1 MIKGK
6 KILAVVPARGGSKG
20 IPFKNIQPIGGV
32 PLVALVGAV
41 LKTLPEV
48 DRAVVSTD
56 SDRIADV
63 AQAAGIDAPFRRPED
78 ISGNT
83 IGDWDVLIHALR
95 ATEALDGT
103 VYDVILMLQPTS
115 PLRKSEHVRG
125 CLEKLINEDLDAVWT
140 VSETDSKNHPLKQ
153 LTLGP
158 NGELGY
164 YDPAAAKIVARQQLK
179 PVYHRNGIAYA
190 ISRDCL
196 VHQKTILGRKTAGLL
211 VPDVHVSID
220 TPWDMAL
227 VEFILASRK
236 SADEGSPNQ

>member
-1 MIKGK
+1 MLKDK
-6 KILAVVPARGGSKG
+6 RILAVVPARGGSKG

-41 LKTLPEV
+41 LKDLSEI

-63 AQAAGIDAPFRRPED
+63 AQAAGIDAPFRRPES
-78 ISGNT
+78 ISGDT
-83 IGDWDVLIHALR
+83 IGDWDVLTHALH
-95 ATEALDGT
+95 ATEALDDA

-115 PLRKSEHVRG
+115 PLRKAEHVRG
-125 CLEKLINEDLDAVWT
+125 CLEKLVSENLDAVWT
-140 VSETDSKNHPLKQ
+140 VSETDTKNHPLKQ

-164 YDPAAAKIVARQQLK
+164 YEPAAAKIIARQQLK

-196 VHQKTILGRKTAGLL
+196 LNQKTILGRKTAGL
-211 VPDVHVSID
+211 VVSDAHVSID
-220 TPWDMAL
+220 TAWDMAL

-236 SADEGSPNQ
+236 GADEGSFKP

>member
-1 MIKGK
+1 MLKGK
-6 KILAVVPARGGSKG
+6 RILAVVPARGGSKG
-20 IPFKNIQPIGGV
+20 IPLKNIQPIGGV
-32 PLVALVGAV
+32 PLVALVGTV
-41 LKTLPEV
+41 LKDLPEI

-56 SDRIADV
+56 SDRIAEV
-63 AQAAGIDAPFRRPED
+63 AQAAGIDAPFRRPES
-78 ISGNT
+78 ISGDT
-83 IGDWDVLIHALR
+83 IGDWDVLTHALH
-95 ATEALDGT
+95 ATEALDGA

-115 PLRKSEHVRG
+115 PLRKAEHVRG
-125 CLEKLINEDLDAVWT
+125 CLEKLADEDLDAVWT
-140 VSETDSKNHPLKQ
+140 VSETDTKNHPLKQ

-164 YDPAAAKIVARQQLK
+164 YDPAAAQIIARQQLK

-196 VHQKTILGRKTAGLL
+196 LNQKTILGRKTAGLL
-211 VPDVHVSID
+211 VPGAHVSID

-236 SADEGSPNQ
+236 SAVEGSFNP